1 MIQALTHSDRD
12 ICPDERIVQLSHV
25 IQSPWSAVRQMA
37 LQSSRARWRKP
48 LNLAALPSHA
58 ESPSVLL
65 PRHQS
70 SVSQV
75 SVSQVPAQASFTLR
89 LLLSTSLL
97 LRTAGTHAQNRQG
110 SQGDQLRHLHLRAT
124 CTCAPS
130 ACSSSSRK
138 GSASRSRSSCGGS
151 ACSRTR
157 ERAARRR
164 PVDLGMPF
172 LQGFVF
178 HMVPVRVKSNYYSF
192 YRLGSASE
200 TVRRCATAA
209 PPPSLSLFLFLL
221 YAGLAERF
229 LAVLA
234 LDTLK
239 CAAMS
244 IRSHVHDLRPLFTP
258 SSSSAPYSYRRT
270 AGCVLFVTCYLLPL
284 KIPTSLYLPPKM
296 SPNFLP
302 IVFEMSPN

>member
-1 MIQALTHSDRD
+1 M
-12 ICPDERIVQLSHV
+12 QLSHV
-25 IQSPWSAVRQMA
+25 ILSPWSAVRQMA

-209 PPPSLSLFLFLL
+209 PPFALSLFIFLL

-239 CAAMS
+239 CAAVS
-244 IRSHVHDLRPLFTP
+244 IRSHVHDLRPLLTP
-258 SSSSAPYSYRRT
+258 SSSSAPYSHRRT
-270 AGCVLFVTCYLLPL
+270 AGCVLFVTCYLL
-284 KIPTSLYLPPKM
+284 LPSWYHGLSDDQGTP
-296 SPNFLP
+296 SHATG
-302 IVFEMSPN
+302 

>member
-1 MIQALTHSDRD
+1 M
-12 ICPDERIVQLSHV
+12 
-25 IQSPWSAVRQMA
+25 RQMA

-172 LQGFVF
+172 LQGFVY
-178 HMVPVRVKSNYYSF
+178 HVVLVRVKSNYYSF

-209 PPPSLSLFLFLL
+209 PPPTIALSLSFSTVR
-221 YAGLAERF
+221 RF
-229 LAVLA
+229 SRTFSCSFGF

-239 CAAMS
+239 CAAVS
-244 IRSHVHDLRPLFTP
+244 VRSHVHDLRPLFTP
-258 SSSSAPYSYRRT
+258 SSSSAPYSHRRT
-270 AGCVLFVTCYLLPL
+270 AGCVLFVTCYLL
-284 KIPTSLYLPPKM
+284 LPSWYYGLSDDQGTP
-296 SPNFLP
+296 SHATG
-302 IVFEMSPN
+302 

>member
-1 MIQALTHSDRD
+1 
-12 ICPDERIVQLSHV
+12 
-25 IQSPWSAVRQMA
+25 MA

-89 LLLSTSLL
+89 LLLSTFLL

-138 GSASRSRSSCGGS
+138 GRSRSRSSCGGS

-209 PPPSLSLFLFLL
+209 PPPTIALSLSFSTVRRFSRTFSCSFGFR
-221 YAGLAERF
+221 YAEMRCHEHPVARPRSTS
-229 LAVLA
+229 AV
-234 LDTLK
+234 
-239 CAAMS
+239 
-244 IRSHVHDLRPLFTP
+244 
-258 SSSSAPYSYRRT
+258 YSL
-270 AGCVLFVTCYLLPL
+270 LFVRALLPSWYHGFAADETRPDV
-284 KIPTSLYLPPKM
+284 IVLYLRGQDPHPPYRSQSKGCPKVGQ
-296 SPNFLP
+296 SCSTSRVLSLLLGCSTF
-302 IVFEMSPN
+302 

>member
-25 IQSPWSAVRQMA
+25 ILSPWSAVRQMA
-37 LQSSRARWRKP
+37 LQSSRARWCKP

-130 ACSSSSRK
+130 ACSSSSRR

-192 YRLGSASE
+192 YQLGSASE

-209 PPPSLSLFLFLL
+209 PPPTIALSLSFSTVRRFSRTFSCSFGFR
-221 YAGLAERF
+221 YAEMRCHEHPVARPRSTS
-229 LAVLA
+229 AV
-234 LDTLK
+234 
-239 CAAMS
+239 
-244 IRSHVHDLRPLFTP
+244 
-258 SSSSAPYSYRRT
+258 YSL
-270 AGCVLFVTCYLLPL
+270 LFVRALLLSTHGRVCPLCYLLPV
-284 KIPTSLYLPPKM
+284 T
-296 SPNFLP
+296 P
-302 IVFEMSPN
+302 ILVSRIE

>member
-1 MIQALTHSDRD
+1 
-12 ICPDERIVQLSHV
+12 
-25 IQSPWSAVRQMA
+25 MA
-37 LQSSRARWRKP
+37 LQSSRARWCKP

-110 SQGDQLRHLHLRAT
+110 SQGDQFRHLHLRAT

-178 HMVPVRVKSNYYSF
+178 HMVLVRVKSNYYSF
-192 YRLGSASE
+192 YQLGSTSE
-200 TVRRCATAA
+200 TRRDCCA
-209 PPPSLSLFLFLL
+209 PPPALTLFLFLRRFSRTFSCSFGFR
-221 YAGLAERF
+221 YAEMRCREHPVARPRP
-229 LAVLA
+229 
-234 LDTLK
+234 TS
-239 CAAMS
+239 AA
-244 IRSHVHDLRPLFTP
+244 
-258 SSSSAPYSYRRT
+258 YSL
-270 AGCVLFVTCYLLPL
+270 LFVRALLPSTHGRVCPLCYLLPV
-284 KIPTSLYLPPKM
+284 P
-296 SPNFLP
+296 
-302 IVFEMSPN
+302 

>member
-1 MIQALTHSDRD
+1 
-12 ICPDERIVQLSHV
+12 
-25 IQSPWSAVRQMA
+25 MA

-209 PPPSLSLFLFLL
+209 PPPFLL

-270 AGCVLFVTCYLLPL
+270 AGCVLFVTCYLL
-284 KIPTSLYLPPKM
+284 LPSWYHGLSDDQGTP
-296 SPNFLP
+296 SHATG
-302 IVFEMSPN
+302 

>member
-25 IQSPWSAVRQMA
+25 ILSPWSAVRQMA
-37 LQSSRARWRKP
+37 LQSSRARWCKP

-58 ESPSVLL
+58 ESPSVLP

-157 ERAARRR
+157 GRAARRR

-178 HMVPVRVKSNYYSF
+178 HMVLVRVKSNYYSF

-200 TVRRCATAA
+200 TLRDCCA
-209 PPPSLSLFLFLL
+209 PPYYRSLSFFF
-221 YAGLAERF
+221 Y
-229 LAVLA
+229 
-234 LDTLK
+234 
-239 CAAMS
+239 C
-244 IRSHVHDLRPLFTP
+244 TP
-258 SSSSAPYSYRRT
+258 
-270 AGCVLFVTCYLLPL
+270 V
-284 KIPTSLYLPPKM
+284 
-296 SPNFLP
+296 
-302 IVFEMSPN
+302 

>member
-1 MIQALTHSDRD
+1 MECFLYPITCCVTVGLPFAWT
-12 ICPDERIVQLSHV
+12 LS
-25 IQSPWSAVRQMA
+25 
-37 LQSSRARWRKP
+37 SS
-48 LNLAALPSHA
+48 LLPSL
-58 ESPSVLL
+58 SLSSLL
-65 PRHQS
+65 VS
-70 SVSQV
+70 SE
-75 SVSQVPAQASFTLR
+75 

-110 SQGDQLRHLHLRAT
+110 SQGDQLRHLHLRAI

-209 PPPSLSLFLFLL
+209 PRSLSFLF
-221 YAGLAERF
+221 Y
-229 LAVLA
+229 
-234 LDTLK
+234 
-239 CAAMS
+239 C
-244 IRSHVHDLRPLFTP
+244 TP
-258 SSSSAPYSYRRT
+258 
-270 AGCVLFVTCYLLPL
+270 V
-284 KIPTSLYLPPKM
+284 
-296 SPNFLP
+296 
-302 IVFEMSPN
+302 

>member
-1 MIQALTHSDRD
+1 MCSFHAI
-12 ICPDERIVQLSHV
+12 
-25 IQSPWSAVRQMA
+25 
-37 LQSSRARWRKP
+37 RA
-48 LNLAALPSHA
+48 PSHR
-58 ESPSVLL
+58 SPSHRC
-65 PRHQS
+65 PHRRHSHYGYCSPHPCSCGQ
-70 SVSQV
+70 
-75 SVSQVPAQASFTLR
+75 PAN
-89 LLLSTSLL
+89 
-97 LRTAGTHAQNRQG
+97 AQNRQG

-209 PPPSLSLFLFLL
+209 PRSLSFFF
-221 YAGLAERF
+221 Y
-229 LAVLA
+229 
-234 LDTLK
+234 
-239 CAAMS
+239 C
-244 IRSHVHDLRPLFTP
+244 TP
-258 SSSSAPYSYRRT
+258 
-270 AGCVLFVTCYLLPL
+270 V
-284 KIPTSLYLPPKM
+284 
-296 SPNFLP
+296 
-302 IVFEMSPN
+302 

>member
-1 MIQALTHSDRD
+1 MCSFHAI
-12 ICPDERIVQLSHV
+12 
-25 IQSPWSAVRQMA
+25 
-37 LQSSRARWRKP
+37 RA
-48 LNLAALPSHA
+48 PSHR
-58 ESPSVLL
+58 SPSHRCLHR
-65 PRHQS
+65 RHSHYGYCSPHPCSCGQ
-70 SVSQV
+70 
-75 SVSQVPAQASFTLR
+75 PA
-89 LLLSTSLL
+89 
-97 LRTAGTHAQNRQG
+97 RTRKTDKAFKVINF
-110 SQGDQLRHLHLRAT
+110 DT
-124 CTCAPS
+124 CTCALS
-130 ACSSSSRK
+130 ACSLSSRR

-157 ERAARRR
+157 GRARRR
-164 PVDLGMPF
+164 PVDFGMPF

-209 PPPSLSLFLFLL
+209 PPPFLL

-258 SSSSAPYSYRRT
+258 SSSSAPYSHRRT
-270 AGCVLFVTCYLLPL
+270 AGCVLFVTCYLL
-284 KIPTSLYLPPKM
+284 LPSWYHGLSDDQGTP
-296 SPNFLP
+296 SHATG
-302 IVFEMSPN
+302 

>member
-25 IQSPWSAVRQMA
+25 ILSPWSAVRQMA

-209 PPPSLSLFLFLL
+209 PPFALSLFIFLL

-244 IRSHVHDLRPLFTP
+244 IRSHVHDLRPLCTP
-258 SSSSAPYSYRRT
+258 SSSSAPYSHRRT
-270 AGCVLFVTCYLLPL
+270 AGCVLFVTCYLL
-284 KIPTSLYLPPKM
+284 LPSWYHGLSDDQGTP
-296 SPNFLP
+296 SHATG
-302 IVFEMSPN
+302 